1 LNVTTN
7 NKSGSIDLGDI
18 ASNVRTQIAKWQR
31 KQTQDQLKQ
40 LKEHEQFEVRVS
52 ESKEPDIPA
61 NVCITCAMCD
71 KRLPL
76 SMERKYGSFSISN
89 WSRHVKLCILKKYQK
104 AKKVTQPTISNFLP
118 HGHITKKASKT
129 EASKGE
135 LLESNR
141 ESSPHQSTLESSIGK
156 QANVTSSSLETSS
169 DVNSEQD
176 FQ

>member
-1 LNVTTN
+1 M
-7 NKSGSIDLGDI
+7 
-18 ASNVRTQIAKWQR
+18 
-31 KQTQDQLKQ
+31 QDQLKQ

-52 ESKEPDIPA
+52 ESEEPDIPV

-76 SMERKYGSFSISN
+76 SMGRKYGSFSISN

-135 LLESNR
+135 LLGSNR
-141 ESSPHQSTLESSIGK
+141 ESSPHQSTLESNIGK

-169 DVNSEQD
+169 DSEQD